1 MLRKI
6 TLIKTKYKD
15 LFSSHCR
22 KSWWLFIILFHRNLW
37 HAVGKVPINSGGE
50 RIVAIAIATP
60 SPLLE
65 GGKVVRVTREE
76 R

>member
-6 TLIKTKYKD
+6 IPIKTKYKD

-50 RIVAIAIATP
+50 RIVAIATP

-65 GGKVVRVTREE
+65 DGKVVRVTREE